1 MRVIVSGGGTGGH
14 IFPAIA
20 IANEIKAQY
29 PQAAILF
36 VGAKNKMEMQKV
48 PEAGYPIEGLWIS
61 GIQRSLSIKNLA
73 FPFKLISSLAK
84 SIAILR
90 RFQPDIVVGVGGF
103 ASAAVMCAANWL
115 NIPTLIQEQNSY
127 PGITNKLLAAKA
139 NLICVAY
146 PNMERY
152 FPAEKI
158 VVTGNPVRQSIVEI
172 ENIEKNKAI
181 HFFGLSPEKPILL
194 AVGGSLGAK
203 SINEAILNA
212 IPTLIEKGWQLIW
225 QTGKSFENQI
235 ADLQTKYAAKGIA
248 IMPFIKEMELA
259 YAACDA
265 VVSRAGA
272 LAVSEL
278 CIVAKPTIFVPYP
291 YAAEDHQT
299 KNATALVEKKA
310 ALLVKD
316 AAMKTDFLPTL
327 LQLLDDKNL
336 QQTLRSN
343 ITKLAQKQ
351 ATKEIVKHITAICSN
366 LEN

>member
-29 PQAAILF
+29 PQTAILF
-36 VGAKNKMEMQKV
+36 VGAKDKMEMQKV
-48 PEAGYPIEGLWIS
+48 PEAGYQIEGLWIS

-73 FPFKLISSLAK
+73 FPFQLISSLIK

-90 RFQPDIVVGVGGF
+90 RFKPDIVVGVGGF
-103 ASAAVMCAANWL
+103 ASGAVMYAANWL

-127 PGITNKLLAAKA
+127 PGITNKLLANKA
-139 NLICVAY
+139 RLICVAY

-158 VVTGNPVRQSIVEI
+158 VLTGNPVRQSIIEI
-172 ENIEKNKAI
+172 ENVSRNEAY
-181 HFFGLSPEKPILL
+181 HFFGLDAQKPTLL

-225 QTGKSFENQI
+225 QTGKSFENQMT
-235 ADLQTKYAAKGIA
+235 DLQKKYAKQGI
-248 IMPFIKEMELA
+248 IISTFIKEIELA
-259 YAACDA
+259 YAACDV

-278 CIVAKPTIFVPYP
+278 CLVGKPTIFVPYP

-299 KNATALVEKKA
+299 KNAQALVEKKA

-316 AAMKTDFLPTL
+316 AAMTTDFLPTL
-327 LQLLDDKNL
+327 LQLLEDKNL

-343 ITKLAQKQ
+343 IVKLAQKQ
-351 ATKEIVKHITAICSN
+351 ATKEIVKHIQSICSN
-366 LEN
+366 LKN